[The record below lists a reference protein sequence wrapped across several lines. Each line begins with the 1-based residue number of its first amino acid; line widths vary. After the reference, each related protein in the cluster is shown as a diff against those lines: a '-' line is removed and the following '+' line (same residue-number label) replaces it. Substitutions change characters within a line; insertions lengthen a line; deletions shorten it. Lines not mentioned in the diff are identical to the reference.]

1 MVMHMANIGELS
13 TKKKQ
18 LLDEVNQCFGN
29 IPPELLRNYMV
40 TSTQLSVMEM
50 FSFFIRT
57 APETMNPQ
65 LIKDHYK
72 EVSNYIQIMAL
83 KTEKSENIRLMWD
96 RFIET
101 YIPTNVSDYK
111 NSLMKLLTDVLSSWN

>member
-1 MVMHMANIGELS
+1 MHMANIGELS
-13 TKKKQ
+13 ARKKQ
-18 LLDEVNQCFGN
+18 LSDDINKCFGN
-29 IPPELLRNYMV
+29 IPPEMLRDYTV
-40 TSTQLSVMEM
+40 TCTRLNVMEM

-57 APETMNPQ
+57 APETMNPH
-65 LIKDHYK
+65 LIKEHYR